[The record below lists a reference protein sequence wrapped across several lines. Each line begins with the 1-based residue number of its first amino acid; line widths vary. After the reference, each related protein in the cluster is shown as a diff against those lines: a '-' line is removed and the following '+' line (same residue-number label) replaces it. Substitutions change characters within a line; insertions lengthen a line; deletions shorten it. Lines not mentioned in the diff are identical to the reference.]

1 MGWHSVR
8 ALLQRVTKAE
18 VSVDGKVVG
27 SCGRGLLVLLGVAPT
42 DDEAC
47 AERLWRKILH
57 LRIFADDTGKT
68 NLSLAQVGGEILVV
82 SQFTLYAD
90 CRRGNRP
97 SFTSAAPATQAER
110 LYERFCELAERDV
123 PHVGRGVFGTDMQ
136 VSLINDG
143 PFTVW
148 LDTDELARKR

>member
-27 SCGRGLLVLLGVAPT
+27 SCGHGLLVLLGVAPG

-47 AERLWRKILH
+47 AERLWRKV
-57 LRIFADDTGKT
+57 LRLRLFADDTGKT
-68 NLSLAQVGGEILVV
+68 NLSLAQVAGEVLVV

-97 SFTSAAPATQAER
+97 SFTGAAPATQAER
-110 LYERFCELAERDV
+110 LYERFCKLAERDV
-123 PHVGRGVFGTDMQ
+123 SHVGRGVFGADMQ
-136 VSLINDG
+136 VSLTNDG